1 MTYSEDLINTTQIG
15 DSTYLD
21 DRPSYPSIF
30 GIDLSPML
38 LGSVLALAGIAGAG
52 YLIYSNVA
60 PLYQA
65 NQEQQT
71 KLADVQKQIKD
82 RQNMAKKI
90 AEAEIKL
97 KTAEAQ
103 RETVLSLFANE
114 EKLDTLLIDLNKLVG
129 DRQGQLQSFKPD
141 QATTGTGPIVDSSLG
156 AALNNKLRRKSID
169 IDVRGGFEQ
178 MQSIL
183 RTVERMDQLLIMQNF
198 RADLQTIDTNNPL
211 LNQGQPPRI
220 KTTFKLQ
227 AIIPLTESKLASST
241 PSTSASPVSQSE
253 TDKKLKANLSKENA
267 AVTEEARK
275 KVEAAKSR

>member
-1 MTYSEDLINTTQIG
+1 MTYSEDLINTTQMG

-38 LGSVLALAGIAGAG
+38 LGAVLAVAGIGGAG
-52 YLIYSNVA
+52 YLIYTSVA
-60 PLYQA
+60 PMYQA

-71 KLADVQKQIKD
+71 KLANVQQQIKD
-82 RQNMAKKI
+82 RQNMDKKI
-90 AEAEIKL
+90 AAAEVKL
-97 KTAEAQ
+97 KTAETQ

-114 EKLDTLLIDLNKLVG
+114 EKLDTLLTDINKLVG

-141 QATTGTGPIVDSSLG
+141 QATTGTGPIIDSSLG

-198 RADLQTIDTNNPL
+198 RADLQTDASNLIP
-211 LNQGQPPRI
+211 NQGQPPRI

-227 AIIPLTESKLASST
+227 AIIPLTESKLAAAT
-241 PSTSASPVSQSE
+241 PSTSASPAAKSDA
-253 TDKKLKANLSKENA
+253 DKKLKADLPK
-267 AVTEEARK
+267 
-275 KVEAAKSR
+275 

>member
-1 MTYSEDLINTTQIG
+1 MTYSEDLINTTQMG

-38 LGSVLALAGIAGAG
+38 LGAVLAVAGIGGAG
-52 YLIYSNVA
+52 YLIYTSVA
-60 PLYQA
+60 PMYQA

-71 KLADVQKQIKD
+71 KLANVQQQIKD
-82 RQNMAKKI
+82 RQNMDKKI
-90 AEAEIKL
+90 AAAEVKL
-97 KTAEAQ
+97 KTAETQ
-103 RETVLSLFANE
+103 RTTVLSLFANE
-114 EKLDTLLIDLNKLVG
+114 EKLDTLLIDINKLVG

-141 QATTGTGPIVDSSLG
+141 QATTGTGTIVDSSLG

-198 RADLQTIDTNNPL
+198 RADLQVDTNANGL
-211 LNQGQPPRI
+211 LTNQGQPPRI

-227 AIIPLTESKLASST
+227 AIIPLTESPSAAPTPTTSASST
-241 PSTSASPVSQSE
+241 SSASPASQSDA
-253 TDKKLKANLSKENA
+253 DKKSKANLPK
-267 AVTEEARK
+267 
-275 KVEAAKSR
+275 

>member
-1 MTYSEDLINTTQIG
+1 MTYSEDLINTTQMG

-38 LGSVLALAGIAGAG
+38 LGAVLAVAGIGGAG
-52 YLIYSNVA
+52 YLIYTSVA
-60 PLYQA
+60 PMYQA

-71 KLADVQKQIKD
+71 KLANVQQQIKD
-82 RQNMAKKI
+82 RQNMDKKI
-90 AEAEIKL
+90 AEAEVKL

-141 QATTGTGPIVDSSLG
+141 QATSGTGPIVDSSLG

-198 RADLQTIDTNNPL
+198 RADLQIDTNPL
-211 LNQGQPPRI
+211 LANQGQTPRI

-241 PSTSASPVSQSE
+241 PTTSASPTAKSDA
-253 TDKKLKANLSKENA
+253 DKKLKADLPKENA
-267 AVTEEARK
+267 AATEAAGK
-275 KVEAAKSR
+275 KVEAAKPR